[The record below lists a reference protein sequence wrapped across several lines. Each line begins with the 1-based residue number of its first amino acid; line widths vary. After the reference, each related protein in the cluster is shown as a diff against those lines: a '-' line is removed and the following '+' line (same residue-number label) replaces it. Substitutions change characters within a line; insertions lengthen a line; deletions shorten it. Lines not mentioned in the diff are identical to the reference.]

1 MRWRKGAGAKKG
13 WTRVGHEVG
22 PLPGG
27 EMAKSS
33 AKQAMD
39 SRTLEGLLQQ
49 ALTPVEPSSRFV
61 QTLRARLVAIQGGG
75 MSPAWTLLFAA
86 AVAALLT
93 IASLG
98 LALRV
103 LLGLLSLLGI
113 ISRRPK
119 GGRRRTSPV

>member
-1 MRWRKGAGAKKG
+1 
-13 WTRVGHEVG
+13 
-22 PLPGG
+22 
-27 EMAKSS
+27 MAKSS